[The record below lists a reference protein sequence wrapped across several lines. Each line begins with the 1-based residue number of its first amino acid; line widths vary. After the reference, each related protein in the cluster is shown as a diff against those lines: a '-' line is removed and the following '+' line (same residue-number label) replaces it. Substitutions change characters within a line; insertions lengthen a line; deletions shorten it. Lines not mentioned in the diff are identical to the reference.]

1 MTYTKYVIFDK
12 ISNKYVLLT
21 DTSSYFRLVE
31 LNTILFGC
39 TQIGGYFVSVSHA
52 KHEMENCNSI
62 IRRRKLNVD
71 LEVHEISISI
81 NEHSLSL

>member
-1 MTYTKYVIFDK
+1 MTNTKYVIFDK

-31 LNTILFGC
+31 LDTILFGC
-39 TQIGGYFVSVSHA
+39 TQISSSFITVSQA

-62 IRRRKLNVD
+62 IRRKNLNVD